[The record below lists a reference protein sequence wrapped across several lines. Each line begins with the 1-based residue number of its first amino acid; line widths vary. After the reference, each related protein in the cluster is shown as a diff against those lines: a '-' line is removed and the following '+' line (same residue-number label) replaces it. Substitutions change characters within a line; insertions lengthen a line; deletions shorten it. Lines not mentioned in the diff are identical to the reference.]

1 MTRSSAPRTGAKVR
15 SAGKVNPLRWRARP
29 AGMRTTSPPPTNNF
43 DVVPL
48 VRSYEPMKDIRRE
61 IEQRTSGAPASGG
74 ATVPAGATQVGV

>member
-1 MTRSSAPRTGAKVR
+1 MVKFQRSVR
-15 SAGKVNPLRWRARP
+15 RPLDLWLLQ
-29 AGMRTTSPPPTNNF
+29 NF

-61 IEQRTSGAPASGG
+61 IEQRSSGAPASGG